1 MSVAPSEDGPRAA
14 VELSFRGAP
23 LASAEAQRALLDRV
37 VLPPAFASAT
47 FDGMVGG
54 VTTGRLRVLQVN
66 LGKTCN
72 MTCAHCHVDAGPHR
86 REQMDDATITH
97 VITAMDRLRPAVV
110 DLTGGAPE
118 LHPRFQELVVEAR
131 SRGIEVIDRCN
142 LTILLVPRFRALPT
156 WLAEHGVTIVA
167 SLPHYRSRNTDAQRG
182 DGTFTAS
189 IEALRR
195 LNDVGYGAGRPD
207 RQLHLMTNPAG
218 AFLAPDQAATEVVWK
233 RVLLDTYGVR
243 FDRLLAL
250 NNMPIARFLEW
261 LDGRGGTA
269 AYLAHLVE
277 RFNPGAAGGL
287 MCRDTLS
294 VGYDGATYACDFNQM
309 LELPVEDD
317 GRTLNIDDPSV
328 WAEGRSVR
336 TGRHCFGCTA
346 GAGSSCA
353 GATG

>member
-1 MSVAPSEDGPRAA
+1 MSVASGDGPRAT

-23 LASAEAQRALLDRV
+23 LASAEAQRALLDGV
-37 VLPPAFASAT
+37 ALPPAFADAT

-54 VTTGRLRVLQVN
+54 VATGRLRVLQVN

-86 REQMDDATITH
+86 REQMDDATVGH
-97 VITAMDRLRPAVV
+97 VIAAMDALRPSVV

-118 LHPRFQELVVEAR
+118 LHPRFRELVVEAR
-131 SRGIEVIDRCN
+131 ARGIEVIDRCN
-142 LTILLVPRFRALPT
+142 LTILLVPRFRALAG
-156 WLAEHGVTIVA
+156 WLADHGVTIVA
-167 SLPHYRSRNTDAQRG
+167 SLPHYRARGTDAQRG
-182 DGTFTAS
+182 DGTFSAS
-189 IEALRR
+189 IEALRL
-195 LNDVGYGAGRPD
+195 LNQVGYGDGRSD
-207 RQLHLMTNPAG
+207 RQLHLMTNPSG

-233 RVLLDTYGVR
+233 RVLLDEYGVR

-261 LDGRGGTA
+261 LEGRGSTS
-269 AYLAHLVE
+269 AYLAHLVQ
-277 RFNPGAAGGL
+277 RFNPGAAAGL

-294 VGYDGATYACDFNQM
+294 VRYDGATYACDFNQM
-309 LELPVEDD
+309 LELPVEDQGCTVYISD
-317 GRTLNIDDPSV
+317 VLAWV
-328 WAEGRSVR
+328 EGRAVR